1 MGGTKKK
8 LIAGS
13 PVATVEP
20 YKLLVYAFLLFNFLQ
35 EASGTTKTAKV
46 ASMKFNLP

>member
-20 YKLLVYAFLLFNFLQ
+20 YKLLVYVFLLFNFLQ
-35 EASGTTKTAKV
+35 EACRYNQTTRMKV
-46 ASMKFNLP
+46 MVKLM